1 MKRAEA
7 EKVAA
12 TLQGLL
18 DAFSELSAEV
28 NGKRAA
34 NWGIANKGLYDG
46 EELLAKL
53 RRDLDEIEI

>member
-1 MKRAEA
+1 MKRTEA
-7 EKVAA
+7 EEVAGVI
-12 TLQGLL
+12 QGLL

-46 EELLAKL
+46 ERLLAKL
-53 RRDLDEIEI
+53 RVGLDDIEI